1 LRLAAAT
8 LLAGSALA
16 AAGCGTGGLVAK
28 GDTTNGKKLFQEKCG
43 FCHTLA
49 DAGTT
54 GKLGPD
60 LDNAFA
66 GLRTRAQDQHFQED
80 TIREVVSDQIRLPG
94 QYQPVKKGEQ
104 APTMPPNIV
113 RGSDLADV
121 ATYVASVAGLQGF
134 AEATGGAGA
143 TTTTGGGGGG
153 GGGGGD
159 AAKGQQ
165 LYASLGCQG
174 CHTVSGQN
182 ATGPTFKGLA
192 GSKVSLTDGKTV
204 TADDAYLLESI
215 QDPDAQ
221 IVKGYAKGVMA
232 SVIKKGQVS
241 KADADALIAYIKTL
255 K

>member
-1 LRLAAAT
+1 VGRLAAAT
-8 LLAGSALA
+8 LIGGAALA
-16 AAGCGTGGLVAK
+16 ASGCGTGGLVGQ

-66 GLRTRAQDQHFQED
+66 GVRAASPDQHFQED
-80 TIREVVSDQIRLPG
+80 TIREVVGDQIRLPG
-94 QYQPVKKGEQ
+94 QFQNVEKGVQ
-104 APTMPPNIV
+104 AAGMPANIV
-113 RGSDLADV
+113 TGSDLADV
-121 ATYVASVAGLQGF
+121 ATYVASVAGTQGF
-134 AEATGGAGA
+134 AQASGGAGA
-143 TTTTGGGGGG
+143 TTTAGGG

-174 CHTVSGQN
+174 CHTVNGQN
-182 ATGPTFKGLA
+182 ATGPTFKGLD
-192 GSKVSLTDGKTV
+192 GSKVALTDGKTV
-204 TADDAYLLESI
+204 TADDPYLLESI
-215 QDPDAQ
+215 EDPDAQ
-221 IVKGYAKGVMA
+221 IVKGYAKGVMS

-241 KADADALIAYIKTL
+241 KSDAQALVAYIRTL